1 MLNTRASGY
10 HASEKKIEKER
21 LVQVDISTEF
31 KR

>member
-10 HASEKKIEKER
+10 HTNEKKIEKER
-21 LVQVDISTEF
+21 LVQVDISAEF